1 MDDEKLKNME
11 KNYNKKLERN
21 FLAQMKGNIRRL
33 SDDELRER
41 IIRFLNDHTI
51 CTLATCTNNIPRA
64 TPVRY
69 RSQGLDIFILTEG
82 GGKLKNI
89 MENQNVSVSITG
101 DYSGFQ
107 SVTGLQLWGIAE
119 IIKPRDGQRYDE
131 AWALMRLEEREDLK
145 TMKVKAV
152 AKGMCIIKITV
163 QKARFLCFPEGILNQ
178 TLTVSQ

>member
-1 MDDEKLKNME
+1 MDNEKLKNME
-11 KNYNKKLERN
+11 NNYTKKLEKN
-21 FLAQMKGNIRRL
+21 FLALMKGKISRL

-41 IIRFLNDHTI
+41 IIRFLKDHTI
-51 CTLATCTNNIPRA
+51 CTLATCANNIPRA

-69 RSQGLDIFILTEG
+69 RSHGLDIFILTEG

-89 MENQNVSVSITG
+89 MENQNVSVSITS
-101 DYSGFQ
+101 DYSGFK

-119 IIKPRDGQRYDE
+119 IIKRRDGQRFDE
-131 AWALMRLEEREDLK
+131 AWTLLKLEEREDLK
-145 TMKVKAV
+145 TVQIKAIPC
-152 AKGMCIIKITV
+152 GMCIIKITV